1 MVKELRVSIFA
12 NLQAYASKD
21 YSIDE
26 VIRLVKYDTFV
37 KQKTAAY
44 RQMASI
50 ISREEA
56 NKRIKVERTEAFA
69 VSVLYDG
76 SGKQPENIVRFTGLA
91 MVDLDKMDN
100 GQLTITMRIPVS
112 SLSLCRRLTLTLTPL
127 SVIKPSVVMESELSI
142 ATKESQLSIVNR
154 HILEQRVLK
163 MLASI

>member
-76 SGKQPENIVRFTGLA
+76 
-91 MVDLDKMDN
+91 
-100 GQLTITMRIPVS
+100 
-112 SLSLCRRLTLTLTPL
+112 
-127 SVIKPSVVMESELSI
+127 
-142 ATKESQLSIVNR
+142 
-154 HILEQRVLK
+154 
-163 MLASI
+163 